1 LGQLIE
7 IAAPRYLVIQEGVIM
22 FRTLEVWW
30 LVLTQIGNAMRL
42 SRQVDGIFRYFI
54 LETLRNEQ
62 FFDYLK
68 EPRTYPQ
75 VLAEFGYVDS
85 GYTTYLFDV
94 LTSDKPN
101 ILYKENGR
109 YQFNADAPLPQLD
122 QVITKTNKQVHN
134 FILMAQGMAG
144 YLVPRLRDEPVEF
157 TDSFEADGRQL
168 LSKFDQTI
176 GSDIYSNLRRA
187 SFAYLGDAAL
197 GRLRGGRVLEVGC
210 GSGHSTAE
218 LWLKLGGEARI
229 DGIDPV
235 KGMLELAEQYFG
247 SLLNELDPSHPP
259 LTDANRPRFQ
269 EAGATDLP
277 FEDNSFDAVWSP
289 FVLHW
294 TPDPEKAVRETLR
307 VLKPGGLIFGLQPI
321 KPLANPYFDLIVRAN
336 GESYGFFWAEDLRRW
351 YANHGVNIHHTTPI
365 TIFKG
370 VKPSM
375 P

>member
-1 LGQLIE
+1 
-7 IAAPRYLVIQEGVIM
+7 M

-30 LVLTQIGNAMRL
+30 IVLTQIGNAMRL

-54 LETLRNEQ
+54 LETLRNEGL
-62 FFDYLK
+62 FDHLK
-68 EPRTYPQ
+68 EPRSYSQ
-75 VLAEFGYVDS
+75 ILAEFGYVDS
-85 GYTTYLFDV
+85 AYTTYLFDV

-101 ILYKENGR
+101 ILQKEDGLYRFNG
-109 YQFNADAPLPQLD
+109 DAPLPQLD

-176 GSDIYSNLRRA
+176 GADIYSNLRRA

-218 LWLKLGGEARI
+218 LWLKLGGEAQI

-235 KGMLELAEQYFG
+235 QGMLELAEQYF
-247 SLLNELDPSHPP
+247 SDLLNGLDPSHPP

-277 FEDNSFDAVWSP
+277 FEDSCFDAVWSP
-289 FVLHW
+289 FVFHW
-294 TPDPEKAVRETLR
+294 TADPEKAIRETLR

-336 GESYGFFWAEDLRRW
+336 GESYGFFWAEDFRRW
-351 YANHGVNIHHTTPI
+351 YANQGVDIHHTTPI

-370 VKPSM
+370 VKP
-375 P
+375 PIG